1 MSTSSR
7 FQGNRKGHVKSLFVT
22 GITLATVGGLLVTF
36 SGAAQAASAV
46 GLGAADSF
54 VVLAGAGVTNTG
66 ATTLNGDI
74 GTFPTT
80 TITGVGS
87 MTINGTNHAGDAV
100 TQGAK
105 NDLVTAYNAVASQS
119 SDATIS
125 ADLGGMSLV
134 SGVYTS
140 ATSLGLTGTL
150 TLNAGGD
157 PNAVFIFQAGST
169 LTTAAASRVSLTNGA
184 QACNVFWQIGSSATL
199 GTSTSFMGNILAMT
213 SITLNTGAT
222 VDGRVLAR
230 NGAVTLD
237 TNTISR
243 PGCAVSS
250 AAPPV
255 AEIVYAANV
264 GPLAQGLVCPW
275 GGQYNNAGL
284 CVGSGANPLM
294 NPSPTP
300 SPTATPT
307 ATPLATPTATPPA
320 SPPAT
325 TPVVFATAAPTPRPV
340 VPVQVPR
347 KPVGGVD
354 TGQFG
359 KG

>member
-1 MSTSSR
+1 MHAEAASMSTSSS
-7 FQGNRKGHVKSLFVT
+7 FQGNRKRHVKSLAIT
-22 GITLATVGGLLVTF
+22 GITLATVGGLFVAF
-36 SGAAQAASAV
+36 SGAAHAASAV
-46 GLGAADSF
+46 GLGTADSF

-119 SDATIS
+119 SNQTIS
-125 ADLGGMSLV
+125 TDLGGMSLV

-169 LTTAAASRVSLTNGA
+169 LTTASASRVSLINGA

-199 GTSTSFMGNILAMT
+199 GTGTSFMGNILAMT
-213 SITLNTGAT
+213 SITLNTGAG
-222 VDGRVLAR
+222 VEGRVLAR
-230 NGAVTLD
+230 DGAVTLD

-243 PGCAVSS
+243 PGCSISS
-250 AAPPV
+250 AGPPV
-255 AEIVYAANV
+255 AEIVYAANI

-275 GGQYNNAGL
+275 GGQYNNTGL

-307 ATPLATPTATPPA
+307 ASPSATI
-320 SPPAT
+320 
-325 TPVVFATAAPTPRPV
+325 PVVTPAPTPPQRTV
-340 VPVQVPR
+340 VLVQVPR